1 MLKKG
6 DRERLLHINLLRP
19 DPPGTYYLPG
29 VQGLEDSKP
38 GEEVAF
44 LGILIMILIIMNI
57 Y

>member
-6 DRERLLHINLLRP
+6 VRERLLHINLLRP